1 MEPLAR
7 ATPRIFAA
15 IDNFA
20 AKNDVRYYLN
30 GICIQRNP
38 AGGIVVVATDGHVF
52 GAIDDPDGW
61 IADGHDE
68 LIVARPTRRMV
79 SAIKGKHKLL
89 IPVDRLLI
97 MKNCQVLACGQ
108 DVPPFDPMS
117 FFSDVSEIVD
127 AKFPDWR
134 RVIPKRS
141 VASESEPEAPP
152 PGEPYFGHTK
162 LGQFVAAAEMLCEG
176 KSGGNACMH
185 TETFGPSSGSI
196 VRISSSTIEPGRFIG
211 VIMPTRVEGIEITL
225 PEWTKQDAAPAPA
238 PGPVPAPDPDPAP
251 EKPRY
256 RFRGSQLVEPVAQS
270 EAA

>member
-7 ATPRIFAA
+7 VTPRIFAA

-20 AKNDVRYYLN
+20 AKKDVRYYLN

-61 IADGHDE
+61 IAEGHNE
-68 LIVARPTRRMV
+68 LIVSRPTKRMI
-79 SAIKGKHKLL
+79 SAIKGKQKIL

-117 FFSDVSEIVD
+117 FFSDASEIID
-127 AKFPDWR
+127 GKFPDWR
-134 RVIPKRS
+134 RVIPKAL
-141 VASESEPEAPP
+141 VTADAQPEAQPL
-152 PGEPYFGHTK
+152 GAPYFGHSK
-162 LGQFVAAAEMLCEG
+162 LAQFVAAAEVLYDG
-176 KSGGNACMH
+176 KPHGSAYMH
-185 TETFGPSSGSI
+185 TETFGPNVGSI
-196 VRISSSTIEPGRFIG
+196 VRISSTTIKPGRFIG
-211 VIMPTRVEGIEITL
+211 VIMPTRVEGVELTM
-225 PEWTKQDAAPAPA
+225 PDWTKQEAAPAPI
-238 PGPVPAPDPDPAP
+238 PAPAPKPAP

-256 RFRGSQLVEPVAQS
+256 RFRGSELVDQPAQPK
-270 EAA
+270 AA

>member
-7 ATPRIFAA
+7 VTPRIFAA

-20 AKNDVRYYLN
+20 AKNDIRYYLN

-61 IADGHDE
+61 IADGHNE
-68 LIVARPTRRMV
+68 LIVARPTKRMV
-79 SAIKGKHKLL
+79 SAIKGKQKIL

-117 FFSDVSEIVD
+117 FFSDVSEIID

-134 RVIPKRS
+134 RVIPRCT
-141 VASESEPEAPP
+141 ATGASEPETAPL
-152 PGEPYFGHTK
+152 GQPYFGHAK
-162 LGQFVAAAEMLCEG
+162 LGQFVAAAEMLEA
-176 KSGGNACMH
+176 KSGGSAYMH
-185 TETFGPSSGSI
+185 TETFGPNTASI
-196 VRISSSTIEPGRFIG
+196 VRISCSTIDPGRFIG
-211 VIMPTRVEGIEITL
+211 VIMPIRVDGVELTL
-225 PEWTKQDAAPAPA
+225 PEWTKQEAAPAPA
-238 PGPVPAPDPDPAP
+238 PVQATKPEPLP

-256 RFRGSQLVEPVAQS
+256 RFRGGELIDQPAQPK
-270 EAA
+270 AA

>member
-7 ATPRIFAA
+7 VTPRIFAA

-61 IADGHDE
+61 IADGHNE
-68 LIVARPTRRMV
+68 LIVARPTKRMV
-79 SAIKGKHKLL
+79 SAIKGKHKILV
-89 IPVDRLLI
+89 PVDRLLI

-117 FFSDVSEIVD
+117 FFSDASEIID
-127 AKFPDWR
+127 GKFPDWR
-134 RVIPKRS
+134 RVIPKRA
-141 VASESEPEAPP
+141 VTGDSEPETVPL
-152 PGEPYFGHTK
+152 GQPYFGHSK
-162 LGQFVAAAEMLCEG
+162 IGQFVAAAEMLYEG
-176 KSGGNACMH
+176 KSRGDAYVH
-185 TETFGPSSGSI
+185 TETFGPSAGSI
-196 VRISSSTIEPGRFIG
+196 VRIGSSTIGPGRFIG
-211 VIMPTRVEGIEITL
+211 VIMPTRVEGVELTL
-225 PEWTKQDAAPAPA
+225 PEWTKQEAAPTPKPAPA
-238 PGPVPAPDPDPAP
+238 AAPEPVP

-256 RFRGSQLVEPVAQS
+256 RFRGSQLVEPVSQP

>member
-7 ATPRIFAA
+7 VTPRIFAA

-61 IADGHDE
+61 IADGHNE
-68 LIVARPTRRMV
+68 LIVARPTKRMV
-79 SAIKGKHKLL
+79 SAIKGKHKSLV
-89 IPVDRLLI
+89 PVDRLLI
-97 MKNCQVLACGQ
+97 MKNCQVLACGE
-108 DVPPFDPMS
+108 DVPPFDS
-117 FFSDVSEIVD
+117 ASVFSDASEIID

-134 RVIPKRS
+134 RVIPKRL
-141 VASESEPEAPP
+141 VAGESEPEAAPP
-152 PGEPYFGHTK
+152 AAPYFGHTK

-176 KSGGNACMH
+176 KAGSSAYMH
-185 TETFGPSSGSI
+185 TETFGPSAGSI
-196 VRISSSTIEPGRFIG
+196 VRISTSTIEPGRFIG
-211 VIMPTRVEGIEITL
+211 VIMPMRVDGVELTM
-225 PEWTKQDAAPAPA
+225 PDWTKQEAAPAPI
-238 PGPVPAPDPDPAP
+238 PAPAPEPVP

-256 RFRGSQLVEPVAQS
+256 RFRGSKLVEAIAQP